1 MKKLSFILLMAA
13 LALPMMA
20 QTKAEED
27 AAMANYRHKAVP
39 SFTLQG
45 KKAPVAVLRDEIP
58 NGYASVTLSAADV
71 WGDGTGYQM
80 LLDADAT
87 AYGNIFPVSGAFALE
102 DVSDEVYAEFEY
114 KIPENADGALTTS
127 NILVDEAVTIL
138 IPAGTYD
145 WCITNPTP
153 GDALWIA
160 SANGS
165 IPGRYDDFVFENGA
179 AYTFYVTYGG
189 YNDQVDLEIY
199 NPFAPVMPENLTVNP
214 TANTA
219 DVAWENTTDP
229 MFNLRYR
236 EYNPNTAQQYFWGFE
251 NDEELAGW
259 LLYDADGDGYNWRID
274 GSASNA
280 HSGTASIVSDSYY
293 SGVRTPDNWLFSP
306 VVPLNGTLTFW
317 SKNYSS
323 SYLDHFVVYAAV
335 GDAEDVDVD
344 NLDAFVPVSDVITPA
359 GTWGQYTI
367 DLSQFE
373 GAMGR
378 FAFRHFDCSDLWRVY
393 VDDIT
398 LNVPG
403 DDENEWIVV
412 EGIQGNEF
420 TIEGLNPE
428 TTYEVEVQAVSA
440 NGRTSDWAAE
450 MFTTLEAGEEPTEY
464 CARPECA
471 YAITD
476 FETVTVTITNNEP
489 EATVVY
495 SVYCGEELIE
505 EGTFTGAQHQIQVTG
520 PGDYVVHAVATMQG
534 YLDSPDGG
542 VFFTIL
548 PNDAPPT
555 AIDELAGNKTVANVR
570 YFNALGQEMQSANGM
585 TIVVTTYTDGTTS
598 TAKVVK

>member
-1 MKKLSFILLMAA
+1 MAA

-20 QTKAEED
+20 QTKADED
-27 AAMANYRHKAVP
+27 AAMANFRHGAVP
-39 SFTLQG
+39 TFTLQRQ
-45 KKAPVAVLRDEIP
+45 KAPVAVLRDEIP

-87 AYGNIFPVSGAFALE
+87 AYGNIFPASGAFSSY
-102 DVSDEVYAEFEY
+102 DVSDAVYAEFEY
-114 KIPENADGALTTS
+114 KIPENADGSLTTS
-127 NILVDEAVTIL
+127 NILVDAAVTIL

-153 GDALWIA
+153 GEAMWIA
-160 SANGS
+160 SSNGS

-199 NPFAPVMPENLTVNP
+199 DPFAPEMPENVTVDP
-214 TANTA
+214 AATTA

-229 MFNLRYR
+229 FFNLRYR
-236 EYNPNTAQQYFWGFE
+236 EYNPNVAKQYFWGFE
-251 NDEELAGW
+251 TNEELAGW
-259 LLYDADGDGYNWRID
+259 LLYDADGDGYNWRVD
-274 GSASNA
+274 NSASNA
-280 HSGTASIVSDSYY
+280 HSGNYSIVSDSYY
-293 SGVRTPDNWLFSP
+293 SGARTPDNWLFSP

-317 SKNYSS
+317 SKNYSGN
-323 SYLDHFVVYAAV
+323 YLDHYVVYAAV

-344 NLDAFVPVSDVITPA
+344 NLDVFVPVSDVITPA

-398 LNVPG
+398 LDVPG
-403 DDENEWIVV
+403 DPENEWIVV
-412 EGIQGNEF
+412 EGIQGNNY
-420 TIEGLNPE
+420 TIEGLDPE
-428 TTYEVEVQAVSA
+428 TTYEVEVQSVAE
-440 NGRTSDWAAE
+440 NGRTSDWTDAE
-450 MFTTLEAGEEPTEY
+450 LFTTLEAQATERCLAPNSRY
-464 CARPECA
+464 E
-471 YAITD
+471 ITGY
-476 FETVTVTITNNEP
+476 EKATVTITNREP
-489 EATVVY
+489 GATVVY
-495 SVYCGEELIE
+495 EVYCDGVLVDSGE
-505 EGTFTGAQHQIQVTG
+505 FTGDSYSFDVTG
-520 PGDYVVHAVATMQG
+520 AGSYVISAIATLPGK
-534 YLDSPDGG
+534 LDSYDGG
-542 VFFTIL
+542 VFFTIME
-548 PNDAPPT
+548 NETPPT
-555 AIDELAGNKTVANVR
+555 GIDELVNGKQIAGVR